1 MNFNINKV
9 AVLGA
14 GVMGAGIA
22 AHMAG
27 AGIPVLLMDIVP
39 KTLDPKEEKKGLT
52 LDSPIVRNRFAA
64 NGKAGVTNP
73 RARAIYDKDFGD
85 LIEVGNFEDDL
96 HRISECDWIIEVILE
111 DLTVKQNFFK
121 EVAKYRR
128 PGTIVSSNTSGVS
141 INKITDGMT
150 DEFKA
155 HFLGTHFFNP
165 PRYMKLFELI
175 PNENTAPE
183 LMAYMSEFGT
193 HKLGKGVVN
202 AKDTPNFV
210 GNRIGTYS
218 IMTVLQQMEKFG
230 FSVEKVDA
238 LTGQAIGRP
247 KSATFKTMDMVGLD
261 IVLKV
266 AGNVI
271 SNIDDAEEIAKH
283 EAPKWIVELIERGQ
297 LGNKTKQGV
306 YKRDKVGGKKVN
318 LVWDSKALEYVPSE
332 RVELDLVKAALKSDN
347 KYKTMTDDQ
356 SEEGKFTWE
365 VIKNVLLYSASKVP
379 EIADDYKQI
388 DNAMRWGFNW
398 EIGPFQIWDM
408 IGVEASVARMEKE
421 GETVP
426 EWVSAR
432 LSNGQK
438 HFYDQATFS
447 TPYLSLAAYASSVI
461 KENAGA
467 ALLDIGDGI
476 ACLKFK
482 SKGNSITD
490 EVMEMIHASVAEVES
505 NYKGLVIANEGGNFS
520 VGANLMQIA
529 QLSQSQDWGELA
541 KVIEKFQTANM
552 ALKYCRKPVVAAP
565 YGMTLGGGAEVVM
578 HSHTVTAHAETY
590 MGLVEVGVGL
600 IPAGG
605 GTKEMLIRTTE
616 GVGKANTGELI
627 GHVRKA
633 WESIATAKVSGSAHE
648 AMKNMSMRK
657 SDKVVMN
664 SDYVIEK
671 AKTQALHM
679 SQAFVPKRQEKIKVL
694 GHTGRAALE
703 YVSEFM
709 YKGKFISEYDKYIA
723 DQVAYILT
731 GGDVPAGI
739 YVSEERILELERE
752 VFVNLCKEEKTQ
764 QRIEHMLKTG
774 KPLRN

>member
-22 AHMAG
+22 AHIAG

-73 RARAIYDKDFGD
+73 RARAIYDKDLGD
-85 LIEVGNFEDDL
+85 MIEVGNFEDDL
-96 HRISECDWIIEVILE
+96 HRIAECDWIIEVILE

-128 PGTIVSSNTSGVS
+128 PGAIVSSNTSGVS
-141 INKITDGMT
+141 INKITDGMS

-183 LMAYMSEFGT
+183 LMEYMAEFGT
-193 HKLGKGVVN
+193 HILGKGVVN

-266 AGNVI
+266 AGNVV
-271 SNIDDAEEIAKH
+271 SNIEDAEEIAKH
-283 EAPKWIVELIERGQ
+283 EAPKWIAELIERGQ

-306 YKRDKVGGKKVN
+306 YKRDKVGGKKVS
-318 LVWDSKALEYVPSE
+318 LVWDSKVLEYVPSE

-398 EIGPFQIWDM
+398 EIGPFEIWDK
-408 IGVEASVARMEKE
+408 IGVEASVERMQKD

-426 EWVSAR
+426 EWVTAR
-432 LSNGQK
+432 LASGQK
-438 HFYDQATFS
+438 EFYDQATFS
-447 TPYLSLAAYASSVI
+447 TPYLSLDAYKGNVI

-467 ALLDIGDGI
+467 ELLDIGDGI

-490 EVMEMIHASVAEVES
+490 EVMDMIHASVAEVEA
-505 NYKGLVIANEGGNFS
+505 NYKGLVVGNQGGNFS

-529 QLSQSQDWGELA
+529 QLSQSQSWDELA
-541 KVIEKFQTANM
+541 QVIEKIPNC
-552 ALKYCRKPVVAAP
+552 KY
-565 YGMTLGGGAEVVM
+565 
-578 HSHTVTAHAETY
+578 
-590 MGLVEVGVGL
+590 
-600 IPAGG
+600 
-605 GTKEMLIRTTE
+605 GT
-616 GVGKANTGELI
+616 
-627 GHVRKA
+627 
-633 WESIATAKVSGSAHE
+633 
-648 AMKNMSMRK
+648 
-657 SDKVVMN
+657 
-664 SDYVIEK
+664 
-671 AKTQALHM
+671 
-679 SQAFVPKRQEKIKVL
+679 
-694 GHTGRAALE
+694 
-703 YVSEFM
+703 
-709 YKGKFISEYDKYIA
+709 
-723 DQVAYILT
+723 
-731 GGDVPAGI
+731 
-739 YVSEERILELERE
+739 
-752 VFVNLCKEEKTQ
+752 
-764 QRIEHMLKTG
+764 
-774 KPLRN
+774 